1 MSEEWRFIGRAAR
14 QRDPSGAGTDP
25 SFALQNF
32 FAADESAEA
41 RMLLAAGRAA
51 DQMRPQSRYLC
62 VGVGVATGELELD
75 VPVEILKTLVAAHL
89 GAFRPKQPPKR
100 LRQIRLLHRFS
111 SYRGAKILTASSAG
125 QPCSVSSIRS
135 WRS

>member
-14 QRDPSGAGTDP
+14 QRDPTGAGTDP
-25 SFALQNF
+25 SFALPNF

-51 DQMRPQSRYLC
+51 DQVRPQSRDLR
-62 VGVGVATGELELD
+62 VDVATGELELD
-75 VPVEILKTLVAAHL
+75 VPVEILEALVAAQFR
-89 GAFRPKQPPKR
+89 AFRPKQPPKR

-111 SYRGAKILTASSAG
+111 SYRGAKILTASSGG
-125 QPCSVSSIRS
+125 QPCSVSSIRV

>member
-1 MSEEWRFIGRAAR
+1 MGRAAR
-14 QRDPSGAGTDP
+14 QRDPNGAGPDP
-25 SFALQNF
+25 SFALQNL
-32 FAADESAEA
+32 FAADERAEA

-51 DQMRPQSRYLC
+51 DQVRPQSRDLC
-62 VGVGVATGELELD
+62 VGVATVELD
-75 VPVEILKTLVAAHL
+75 VPVEILETLVAAQL

-111 SYRGAKILTASSAG
+111 SYRGAKILTASSGG